1 MPGGVG
7 QRLACQRDNI
17 GRILACLGA
26 GEVACCHVGEGF
38 VLGCIAGAAP
48 EEPDVAGEPD
58 VVHFLAVAL
67 GGYGVA
73 GAVAG
78 AGQGCVSVGAMG
90 YVSHGVGW

>member
-26 GEVACCHVGEGF
+26 GEVACGHVGECG
-38 VLGCIAGAAP
+38 VLLGVAGAAP
-48 EEPDVAGEPD
+48 EEPDVAGEPY

-67 GGYGVA
+67 G
-73 GAVAG
+73 
-78 AGQGCVSVGAMG
+78 
-90 YVSHGVGW
+90 